1 MLRVSSVTV
10 KTFDVC
16 GKRSAV
22 TVMSSG
28 VDTSRTISETFRDSS
43 TSLGMTSGACA
54 DASHQ
59 LGDRKNLGCLLEE
72 VRCQL
77 HSGYKFNHRDRS
89 ERRFYF
95 VRRPV
100 GRLCPSAA
108 NRVIGPARF

>member
-1 MLRVSSVTV
+1 TV

-59 LGDRKNLGCLLEE
+59 LGDSKNLGCLLGE

-89 ERRFYF
+89 ERRIFSPNF
-95 VRRPV
+95 SLGQLSPMPTVKIR
-100 GRLCPSAA
+100 SAP
-108 NRVIGPARF
+108 NP